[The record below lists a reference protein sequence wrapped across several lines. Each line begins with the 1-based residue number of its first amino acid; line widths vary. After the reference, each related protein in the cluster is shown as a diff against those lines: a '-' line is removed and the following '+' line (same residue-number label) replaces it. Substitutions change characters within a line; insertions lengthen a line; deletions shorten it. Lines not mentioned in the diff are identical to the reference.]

1 MILLWG
7 HAGDHALKAVYEALC
22 KYNVDIGF
30 IDHRQ
35 VLQTEIYLSADA
47 PSDGRVEID
56 GCKIDL
62 GQVSAAY
69 IRPFDSRWLP
79 ALADVSPGS
88 PDWYHAL
95 AIEDCL
101 LSWAEMTPAVVANR
115 PSAMATNT
123 SKPYQSARLQMCGF
137 AVPETLITT
146 DPSAVHTFL
155 EKHGSIIF
163 KSVSASRSIVAKL
176 SDHHKEW
183 LSDIAWCPTQFQEY
197 IPGTDYRV
205 HIVGDE
211 VFTCEV
217 SCSADDYR
225 FSQSPSES
233 AVLRPFTLPDDIASK
248 CRAAARS
255 LELLIAGIDLRHTPD
270 GRWYCFEANPVAG
283 FTYYQ
288 EATNH
293 KIDDA
298 IARLLLTSGC

>member
-7 HAGDHALKAVYEALC
+7 HAGDRALKAVYEALLN
-22 KYNVDIGF
+22 YNVAIGF

-35 VLQTEIYLSADA
+35 ILQTEIFLSADA
-47 PSDGRVEID
+47 LGGGIVSVD
-56 GCKIDL
+56 GCQLDL

-69 IRPFDSRWLP
+69 LRPFDSRWLT
-79 ALADVSPGS
+79 AFADVNPGS

-101 LSWAEMTPAVVANR
+101 LSWAEMTSAMVANR
-115 PSAMATNT
+115 PTAMATNT

-146 DPSAVHTFL
+146 DPNAVHTFL

-163 KSVSASRSIVAKL
+163 KSVSARRSIVARL
-176 SDHHKEW
+176 NDQHKEW

-217 SCSADDYR
+217 SCSVDDYR
-225 FSQSPSES
+225 FTNSPGES
-233 AVLRPFTLPDDIASK
+233 PVLRPFRLPNDIASK
-248 CRAAARS
+248 CWKAARN
-255 LELLIAGIDLRHTPD
+255 LGLLVAGIDLRRTPD
-270 GRWYCFEANPVAG
+270 GRWFCFEANPVAG

-298 IARLLLTSGC
+298 IARLLLSSSR